1 MGKLYRRFLFFG
13 RFPFFGVVNLKLF
26 SATKHTV
33 VFVFTIFKAKSK
45 YVVLFF
51 KWSDSSKMLANKKY
65 FVFLKL
71 AVSYIFNYELSE
83 SLEHIV
89 DLLASESS

>member
-13 RFPFFGVVNLKLF
+13 RFPFFGVVNLCNKCCP
-26 SATKHTV
+26 
-33 VFVFTIFKAKSK
+33 
-45 YVVLFF
+45 FF
-51 KWSDSSKMLANKKY
+51 QMKWSDSSKMLANKKY

-89 DLLASESS
+89 DLLARESCYNRDLRFEY